1 MEDYKLSR
9 GEHDSEIMCA
19 SYGFSFFLLESKLRN
34 LKLVALLAS
43 LRIVIFQHQNG
54 KEMWLCGRI
63 FMRL

>member
-1 MEDYKLSR
+1 MEGHKLSR

-19 SYGFSFFLLESKLRN
+19 SYGCSFFLLESKLKNR
-34 LKLVALLAS
+34 KLVALLAS
-43 LRIVIFQHQNG
+43 LRTVIFHG

>member
-54 KEMWLCGRI
+54 KEM
-63 FMRL
+63 